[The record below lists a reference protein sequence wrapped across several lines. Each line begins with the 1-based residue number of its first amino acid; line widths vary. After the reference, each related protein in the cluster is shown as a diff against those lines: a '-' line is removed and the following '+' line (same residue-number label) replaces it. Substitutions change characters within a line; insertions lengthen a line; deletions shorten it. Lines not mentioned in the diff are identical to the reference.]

1 MDKVIGTNITIIGWI
16 LIVIV
21 SGLAAAILTQIGA
34 VLIATFQ
41 VKSQE
46 RQQKGDQA
54 FKERMQRDD
63 RENQSLQLLITAHFE
78 QRKDR

>member
-63 RENQSLQLLITAHFE
+63 RKTKAFSC
-78 QRKDR
+78 